1 VTEDAYHNART
12 DEVNRVRALGRQE
25 QEVRRLADER
35 WRRRLS
41 ALGPGTQVPD
51 PTGFA
56 PCCTV
61 DMAPY
66 PDVIH
71 PALEVEDAA

>member
-1 VTEDAYHNART
+1 MTEDAYHNART

-51 PTGFA
+51 PDFA
-56 PCCTV
+56 GCV
-61 DMAPY
+61 WDEAPY
-66 PDVIH
+66 PAPII
-71 PALEVEDAA
+71 PEAA